1 MERGALTE
9 YNDDNNIIYTTEDGL
24 TNIDVTY
31 EEKTVWLAV
40 A

>member
-24 TNIDVTY
+24 TKIDVTY